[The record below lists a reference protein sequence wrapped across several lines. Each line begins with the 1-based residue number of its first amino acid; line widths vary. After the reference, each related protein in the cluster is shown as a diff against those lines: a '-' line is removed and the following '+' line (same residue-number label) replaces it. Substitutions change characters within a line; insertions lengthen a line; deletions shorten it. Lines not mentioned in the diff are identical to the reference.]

1 MAGSSP
7 ASAELL
13 LPQHPTSLNTVQ
25 LRQSYRGCYFLRCH
39 FVGAT
44 NTLPWRAKTPN
55 KGLSCF
61 KLSEPTLSLTQSR
74 QLLRN
79 RVNTP
84 LKFRAS
90 TLAHTPGVPQFP
102 QAALGS
108 ASNCPVPLPLP
119 PSRRSSARVD
129 RSSTAHPPG
138 PACRSSRLTS
148 AR

>member
-44 NTLPWRAKTPN
+44 NTLPWRARTPN

-61 KLSEPTLSLTQSR
+61 KLSEPTLSLTQPR
-74 QLLRN
+74 QPLRN
-79 RVNTP
+79 RVNPP

-90 TLAHTPGVPQFP
+90 TLAAHSRRASVSPSYSRARLELPG
-102 QAALGS
+102 
-108 ASNCPVPLPLP
+108 P
-119 PSRRSSARVD
+119 PRPRSSARVD
-129 RSSTAHPPG
+129 RGSPAHPPG
-138 PACRSSRLTS
+138 PASRSSHLTS

>member
-25 LRQSYRGCYFLRCH
+25 LRQSYRDCYFLRCH

-61 KLSEPTLSLTQSR
+61 KLSEPTLSLNPASLSGT
-74 QLLRN
+74 
-79 RVNTP
+79 VNPP

-102 QAALGS
+102 QATLGP
-108 ASNCPVPLPLP
+108 ASKCPVPPVPGPQPELIAAAPLTRPAPQAGPPTLP
-119 PSRRSSARVD
+119 P
-129 RSSTAHPPG
+129 PG
-138 PACRSSRLTS
+138 RG
-148 AR
+148 